1 MYLWSQWKHTG
12 KMHIKKWVG
21 ARWRQKK
28 FAYFWK
34 KWVGGRGTRKKFA
47 YFGRNRLGVRGSQKK
62 FGYFGRK
69 WVGGSIYNKNRF
81 FHHLFRNFFPAPP
94 PLHDHKVF
102 LIIEYWILFYVN
114 EESIVQGHR
123 CKKERIFQTMRS
135 WELCLWLMNEFLEK
149 YIT

>member
-69 WVGGSIYNKNRF
+69 WVGGSIYDKNRF
-81 FHHLFRNFFPAPP
+81 FHHLFRNFFPGPP
-94 PLHDHKVF
+94 WIWLLFSENLTHSSQIMEVS
-102 LIIEYWILFYVN
+102 LIILCYVKLFLMILNRQIASLKRGF
-114 EESIVQGHR
+114 
-123 CKKERIFQTMRS
+123 
-135 WELCLWLMNEFLEK
+135 
-149 YIT
+149 